1 MVEEVLMEAYAIE
14 RHLRVS
20 VLKARRVGEL
30 IKGKSIKEA
39 KAILKVFPHR
49 SAKLIEKALDSAVA
63 NGVNNFKMD
72 EDLMYVDRVFI
83 DAEGPLK
90 RVLPRG
96 FGRADIIRRPV
107 SQIKIIVKEKEEV

>member
-1 MVEEVLMEAYAIE
+1 MEAYAIE
-14 RHLRVS
+14 RHLRLS
-20 VLKARRVGEL
+20 ASKARLVAEL
-30 IKGKSIKEA
+30 IKGKSVTEA
-39 KAILKVFPHR
+39 RAILKALPHKAAR
-49 SAKLIEKALDSAVA
+49 YLEKALNSAVA

-72 EDLMYVDRVFI
+72 EDLMYVDKIFI

>member
-1 MVEEVLMEAYAIE
+1 MEAYAVE
-14 RHLRVS
+14 KHLRLS
-20 VLKARRVGEL
+20 ASKARLVAEL
-30 IKGKSIKEA
+30 IKGKSVREA
-39 KAILKVFPHR
+39 RAILKALPHKAAR
-49 SAKLIEKALDSAVA
+49 FIEKALNSAVA

-72 EDLMYVDRVFI
+72 EDIMYVSDIFI

>member
-1 MVEEVLMEAYAIE
+1 
-14 RHLRVS
+14 
-20 VLKARRVGEL
+20 
-30 IKGKSIKEA
+30 
-39 KAILKVFPHR
+39 
-49 SAKLIEKALDSAVA
+49 
-63 NGVNNFKMD
+63 MD
-72 EDLMYVDRVFI
+72 EDFMYVDKIFI